1 MQLCGNRCLSVF
13 FEGQRGAVPVI
24 DGFAITL
31 NSNGGNQHDG
41 CGDDLSVCV
50 PEPAH
55 RAPPRL
61 WASRSCRF
69 EEKVKKVTRRSNVH

>member
-1 MQLCGNRCLSVF
+1 MMQLCGNRCLSVF
-13 FEGQRGAVPVI
+13 FEGQPGAVPVI

-50 PEPAH
+50 PEPATVLLLGSGLLGLAGL
-55 RAPPRL
+55 RRRL
-61 WASRSCRF
+61 
-69 EEKVKKVTRRSNVH
+69 KK